1 MSLNRNNLIRRIKSD
16 FFKTPLDCLITL
28 ILVSAISWTAIST
41 INWLLFEAD
50 WKVVTDNL
58 HLYTFGSYPK
68 SEQWRPFFWLITL
81 GTLSF
86 LTLFSPHII
95 QLKRSL
101 PLLWVL
107 IVPFGI
113 FLIRG
118 GIGLEIIPS
127 RSWGGFL
134 LTLILTCCSA
144 SIALPLGILLALGR
158 QTKLRLVKLVCSIYI
173 DVMRSVPLI
182 AVLFFGQ
189 LLIPLFL
196 PVDLEINRFNRAV
209 WAFGLFAASYV
220 AEDIRGGLQAI
231 PSTQKEAAKVL
242 GLNSTQTLQLI
253 VLPQALRTALPALT
267 NQAIGLLQNTSLM
280 ALLGLIELLGIS
292 RSILANP
299 EFIGRYLEVY
309 VWLAGVYWFVCTIIA
324 LMSRKIE
331 TQLDPAKSSK

>member
-1 MSLNRNNLIRRIKSD
+1 MSLNRNNLIRKIKNG
-16 FFKTPLDCLITL
+16 FFKTPLDCLITI
-28 ILVSAISWTAIST
+28 ILVLAISWATLST
-41 INWLLFEAD
+41 IKWLAFEAN
-50 WKVVTDNL
+50 WTVVTDNL
-58 HLYTFGSYPK
+58 HLYTFGGYPK
-68 SEQWRPFFWLITL
+68 LEQWRPFFWLVTL
-81 GTLSF
+81 GTLSS
-86 LTLFSPHII
+86 LTLFCSHLT
-95 QLKRSL
+95 QLKKSL
-101 PLLWVL
+101 PFLWVL
-107 IVPFGI
+107 IIPFGI

-127 RSWGGFL
+127 RNWGGFL
-134 LTLILTCCSA
+134 LTVILTCCSA
-144 SIALPLGILLALGR
+144 SIALPLGILLAIGR
-158 QTKLRLVKLVCSIYI
+158 QTNLKLVNLICRIYI

-242 GLNSTQTLQLI
+242 GLSSTQTFQLI

-324 LMSRKIE
+324 LMSRNIE
-331 TQLDPAKSSK
+331 RQLDPVKSFK